1 MFTKFNDK
9 KTNFNDLE
17 FVQDLNENG
26 FDVHNIGGTT
36 NQDYTNGEV
45 FAFQNGQYQL
55 IGEESVILT
64 CDATT
69 FYKTLIDVEAQ
80 FKYTLFG

>member
-9 KTNFNDLE
+9 ANFNNLE

-26 FDVHNIGGTT
+26 FDIHNVGGTLNT
-36 NQDYTNGEV
+36 DYNFGEV
-45 FAFQNGQYQL
+45 VSFKNGQYQL
-55 IGEESVILT
+55 IGDESTILT
-64 CDATT
+64 CNATT
-69 FYKTLIDVEAQ
+69 FYKTLIDVEAE